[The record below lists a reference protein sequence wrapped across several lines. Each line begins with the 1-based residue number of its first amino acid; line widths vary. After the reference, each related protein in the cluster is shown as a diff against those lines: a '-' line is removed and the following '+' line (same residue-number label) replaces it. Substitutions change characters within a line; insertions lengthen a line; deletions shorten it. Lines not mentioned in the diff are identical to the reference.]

1 MPLAHLAH
9 FTKRFRNST
18 PLQSPLLT
26 HLSSLLLLSRPV
38 PLLYLLLGSNVGHR
52 EGWLADARTDI
63 EREVGR
69 IVHASSIYETAAW
82 GKEDQGPFL
91 NQALGVE
98 VFPSVIG
105 GASKEEA
112 APAILAKT
120 AAIETAAGRERRRLW
135 EPRTLDVDLLL
146 WGDAVVNLPQLTLP
160 HPALPKRR
168 FALQPLA
175 EIAADVVHPVL
186 QKNIAQ
192 LLDECADTLPVKPLP
207 SSTSPLPP
215 FIAIE
220 GVIGAGKTTLAH
232 KLAAHYGTEP
242 LLEAFTENRFLARF
256 YADPVRYAL
265 PAELHFL
272 TDRHRQLQAAGAA
285 THMAPL
291 VADYAF
297 AKCLLFAGVTL
308 PAEEAALFARLH
320 AMAEESL
327 PKPDVLIYLHADV
340 ARLKQS
346 IRQRGRDFEQGIS
359 ENYLQQLAAAY
370 EAWLPAAGCP
380 VVWVD
385 TAVVNYLED
394 EEAMTALLMM
404 VGRPLPPGVH
414 YLADEVGTLPL
425 Q

>member
-1 MPLAHLAH
+1 M
-9 FTKRFRNST
+9 
-18 PLQSPLLT
+18 
-26 HLSSLLLLSRPV
+26 

-63 EREVGR
+63 EKEVGAIR
-69 IVHASSIYETAAW
+69 QKSAIYETAAW
-82 GKEDQGPFL
+82 GKEDQAPFL

-98 VFPSVIG
+98 VFPSLVG
-105 GASKEEA
+105 NLSAEDA
-112 APAILAKT
+112 ALAILAKT
-120 AAIETAAGRERRRLW
+120 TAIEIAAGRERRRLW

-146 WGDAVVNLPQLTLP
+146 WGDAVAALPNLTLP

-186 QKNIAQ
+186 QKSVAQ
-192 LLDECADTLPVKPLP
+192 LLDECADMLPVEAHPASSP
-207 SSTSPLPP
+207 SSLLPH

-232 KLAAHYGTEP
+232 KLAAHYSTEP
-242 LLEAFTENRFLARF
+242 VLEAFTENVFLSRF
-256 YADPVRYAL
+256 YADPVHYAL
-265 PAELHFL
+265 PVELHFL
-272 TDRHRQLQAAGAA
+272 TDRHRQLKAADAA
-285 THMAPL
+285 VRTEPL
-291 VADYAF
+291 IADYAF

-308 PAEEAALFARLH
+308 PPEEAALYAHLYT
-320 AMAEESL
+320 MAEESL

-346 IRQRGRDFEQGIS
+346 IRTRGRDFEQGIS
-359 ENYLQQLAAAY
+359 DDYLQNLVAAY
-370 EAWLPAAGCP
+370 EAWLPQAGCP

-385 TAVVNYLED
+385 TAAVDYLGHET
-394 EEAMTALLMM
+394 AMNALLLLMKS
-404 VGRPLPPGVH
+404 PLAAGVH
-414 YLADEVGTLPL
+414 YLT